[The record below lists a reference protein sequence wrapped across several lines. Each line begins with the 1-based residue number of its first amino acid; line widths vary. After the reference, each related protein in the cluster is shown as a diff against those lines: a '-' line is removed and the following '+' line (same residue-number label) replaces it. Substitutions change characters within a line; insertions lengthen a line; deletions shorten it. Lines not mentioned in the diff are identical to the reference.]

1 MFSLGIRKLVVLAI
15 IAAVFLLGNVWIV
28 VNWLNDHGVIEW
40 AGWFRNEFLTGTAVT
55 IIAVL
60 MLLIVRPKAVY
71 AKLVRKC
78 PVCDH
83 TVLGNKNYC
92 SDCGSKL

>member
-28 VNWLNDHGVIEW
+28 VNWLTDHGVIEW
-40 AGWFRNEFLTGTAVT
+40 AGWFRHEFLTGTAVT

-60 MLLIVRPKAVY
+60 MLLIVRPKTLA
-71 AKLVRKC
+71 AKFVRKC
-78 PVCDH
+78 SVCDH